1 MSNTFSHCLAFYLKK
16 IKKNLCYIWLKIYL
30 MVKNSPFIL
39 AIYFVC
45 LWFFFPLEN
54 FSLIWRLHHC
64 QWRAANFDQCS
75 VLMANEQWGFF
86 SMPHLL
92 WHGTSPRTSDTHT
105 YCWAFSSGAVTTCFY
120 DLGLS
125 WLGFEHPIYRL
136 RGECSTLLF
145 ISNLPLRKD
154 RSLNNR
160 NPLLMSLQLVR
171 WKYGN

>member
-1 MSNTFSHCLAFYLKK
+1 
-16 IKKNLCYIWLKIYL
+16 
-30 MVKNSPFIL
+30 MVKNSPIIF

-64 QWRAANFDQCS
+64 QWRAANFDLCS
-75 VLMANEQWGFF
+75 ALMANEQWGFF

-92 WHGTSPRTSDTHT
+92 WHGTSVYNDHLRGPVTLTLIAERL
-105 YCWAFSSGAVTTCFY
+105 AVELSLPVFTT
-120 DLGLS
+120 LIGLS
-125 WLGFEHPIYRL
+125 RLGFEHPIYCL

-145 ISNLPLRKD
+145 INNLPLRKD

-171 WKYGN
+171 WKYGNLWSYKNLRTVCPYNLAADL